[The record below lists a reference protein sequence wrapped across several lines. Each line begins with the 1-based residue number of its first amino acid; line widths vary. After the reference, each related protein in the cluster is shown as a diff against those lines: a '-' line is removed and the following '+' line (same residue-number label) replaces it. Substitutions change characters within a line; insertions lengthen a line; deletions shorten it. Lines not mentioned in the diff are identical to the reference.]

1 MDPPIPACYS
11 EALKSPLLSSP
22 TTFAQSRE
30 TLSLSLAAAEIL
42 DDIRFLTLSITSQD
56 SQSST
61 SKIQSTASWLHKQ
74 LEQIPTPS
82 TSNPSD
88 SDLFFTIIHTTA
100 LIYTQCISTLSP
112 FTNAY
117 TSSALHALLSQI
129 WLVPLAKWKE
139 IPGIFLWVLLVACP
153 SAGNVDELQGRWLK
167 KKMAVTGM
175 TIGMSNFGLAIAGL
189 RAFWKV
195 QRWVSRER
203 EIGVIDPVIL
213 RE

>member
-1 MDPPIPACYS
+1 MEPPIPACYS
-11 EALKSPLLSSP
+11 EGLKSPFLSSP

-56 SQSST
+56 SQSNT
-61 SKIQSTASWLHKQ
+61 SKIQSTASWIHKQ
-74 LEQIPTPS
+74 LERIPTPS
-82 TSNPSD
+82 TPNPSE
-88 SDLFFTIIHTTA
+88 SELFLIIIHTTA
-100 LIYTQCISTLSP
+100 LTYTKCISTLLS

-117 TSSALHALLSQI
+117 TSSSLHALLSQI
-129 WLVPLAKWKE
+129 WLIPLARWKE

-175 TIGMSNFGLAIAGL
+175 TIGMGDFGLAIAGL

-195 QRWVSRER
+195 QRWIRRER
-203 EIGVIDPVIL
+203 EIGVIDPIIL

>member
-1 MDPPIPACYS
+1 MEPPIPACYS
-11 EALKSPLLSSP
+11 EALKCPFLSSP

-42 DDIRFLTLSITSQD
+42 DDIRFLTLSITSPD

-61 SKIQSTASWLHKQ
+61 SKIQSTASWLQKQ
-74 LEQIPTPS
+74 LERVPTPS
-82 TSNPSD
+82 ALNPSE
-88 SDLFFTIIHTTA
+88 SDLFLIIIHTTA
-100 LIYTQCISTLSP
+100 LTYTKCISTLSP
-112 FTNAY
+112 FANAY
-117 TSSALHALLSQI
+117 TSSSLHALLSQI
-129 WLVPLAKWKE
+129 WLIPLARWKE

-175 TIGMSNFGLAIAGL
+175 TIGMSDFGLAIAGL

-195 QRWVSRER
+195 QRWISRQR